1 MMTCEDFDILMADAL
16 GDELSDADRPA
27 FEAHLAE
34 CEKCRREYETASRAV
49 VTMRELPGPERITVR
64 REGNRLVIEDKRAAA
79 RAAGFSLRGR
89 EPGAPLSRWFG
100 YPRGLKPAARRFG
113 GVFRYAASILI
124 AFTAG
129 YALHA
134 GLMLTDVGR
143 PVVHVAQPDD
153 VSTEAASVGN
163 LQQALVN
170 AHVRKPA
177 RSDLAKCLIAM
188 AHPKD

>member
-1 MMTCEDFDILMADAL
+1 MTCEDFEILMADAL
-16 GDELSDADRPA
+16 GNELSDADRPA
-27 FEAHLAE
+27 FEAHLAG

-64 REGNRLVIEDKRAAA
+64 REGNRLVIEDKRSAA
-79 RAAGFSLRGR
+79 RAAGFSLREG

-100 YPRGLKPAARRFG
+100 YPRGLKSAARRFG

-134 GLMLTDVGR
+134 GLMLSDIGGPPAPIAQEGYDR
-143 PVVHVAQPDD
+143 ARVAP
-153 VSTEAASVGN
+153 ASN